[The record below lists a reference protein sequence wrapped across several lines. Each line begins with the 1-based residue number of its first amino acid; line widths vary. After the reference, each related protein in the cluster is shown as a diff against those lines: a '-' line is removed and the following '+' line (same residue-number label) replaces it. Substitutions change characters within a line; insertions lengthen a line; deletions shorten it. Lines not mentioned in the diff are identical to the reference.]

1 MSNLDNVQRIVEH
14 ALKVAPK
21 DGQAVVRARDV
32 LEHQVRISNSEIDI
46 FKQWKYTVLE
56 VFVAIE
62 GRIGTTEIY
71 NPTIKSVDAE
81 VSRLTKFVQS
91 LQPTPLFSGLQDE
104 IKPPTKVDQLYDK
117 RIRNFPDK
125 APDVV
130 TEALNRAQKAG
141 ARRTAGSFFFNE
153 TQNLLETS
161 QGFSGRYPASSYRVT
176 LRSFVEPESSGQGV
190 AVGRSLGDIEKHI
203 SQAGQESGEIAK
215 LAMDGKQGKAG
226 VYDLVLHPT
235 VAASVLGSLAETANP
250 LLMML
255 GMSPLKDKIG
265 EKLAPENVS
274 IWDDGRISN
283 GLGSAP
289 FDFEGTPTQ
298 KSPLFQ
304 QGVLQGIVHN
314 VTSARMTQ
322 TKSTGNCQLVN
333 FGLGSKLVVPANT
346 NIVFSEGDAS
356 FEELLEPQ
364 RPTIYVTSNWYLRYT
379 SQLEGTFS
387 TIPRDGMFLIEK
399 GEIGQPIQKLRIAD
413 NLLRMYANIEALGK
427 TTRQVQW
434 WEVETPTFIPFVRV
448 KAVPMTA
455 ATQ

>member
-1 MSNLDNVQRIVEH
+1 MTGKKELQSVVDH
-14 ALKVAPK
+14 ALKVASAE
-21 DGQAVVRARDV
+21 GEAIVRAREV
-32 LEHQVRISNSEIDI
+32 LEHQIRISNSEIDI
-46 FKQWKYTVLE
+46 FKQWNYTVLDI
-56 VFVAIE
+56 FVAID

-71 NPTIKSVDAE
+71 NPSVKSVDAE
-81 VSRLTKFVQS
+81 LTHLTKFVRS

-104 IKPPTKVDQLYDK
+104 IKPPTNVDQLYDK
-117 RIRNFPDK
+117 RIRDFPEQ
-125 APDVV
+125 APDIV
-130 TEALNRAQKAG
+130 TAALQEAQRAG
-141 ARRTAGSFFFNE
+141 AKRTAGSFFFDE
-153 TQNLLETS
+153 TQNLLGTS
-161 QGFSGRYPASSYRVT
+161 SGFNGSYPESSYQIT

-190 AVGRSLGDIEKHI
+190 AVGRTFADIQKHI
-203 SQAGQESGEIAK
+203 AQAGQESGEIAK
-215 LAMDGKQGKAG
+215 LAIGGKQGKAG

-255 GMSPLKDKIG
+255 GMSPLKDKVG
-265 EKLAPENVS
+265 EKLAPDSLN
-274 IWDDGRISN
+274 IWDDGRIPN

-298 KSPLFQ
+298 RSPLFEKGTL
-304 QGVLQGIVHN
+304 QGVVHSAS
-314 VTSARMTQ
+314 SARMEK
-322 TKSTGNCQLVN
+322 TKSTGNCQLVLI
-333 FGLGSKLVVPANT
+333 GMGSRFIVPNST
-346 NIVFSEGDAS
+346 NLVFSEGDAS
-356 FEELLEPQ
+356 FEELIEPQ

-427 TTRQVQW
+427 AIRQVKW
-434 WEVETPTFIPFVRV
+434 WEVDTPTFIPFVRV
-448 KAVPMTA
+448 KDVPMTA